1 METGGIA
8 FLTTWYKG
16 VDFFKNALYRSRDW
30 AEEFLHADLNND
42 GRIGQEP
49 VERYIPVNAAGGQEH
64 AVVLVPPMQP
74 GRGNELVQLTDSRN
88 IRKRRLV
95 DFLTTCFRTSD
106 WTRDTNHQERGYGQ
120 KEWADIKVFLE
131 PFGVWKT
138 EDRSTLLAFLERLGY
153 TGNERTETNRTN
165 E

>member
-1 METGGIA
+1 METGGVA
-8 FLTTWYKG
+8 FLVTWHRG

-42 GRIGQEP
+42 GHIGQEP
-49 VERYIPVNAAGGQEH
+49 VERYIPVNADGGNER
-64 AVVLVPPMQP
+64 AMVLVPPMQP
-74 GRGNELVQLTDSRN
+74 GRGNELVQLANNRN

-95 DFLTTCFRTSD
+95 EFLTTCFGTGD
-106 WTRDTNHQERGYGQ
+106 WTRDKSQERGYGQ
-120 KEWADIKVFLE
+120 KEWADIKAFLE

-138 EDRSTLLAFLERLGY
+138 EDRSTLLAFLEQLGY
-153 TGNERTETNRTN
+153 TGNERTETNGTN